1 MPDTGCCETGDCPA
15 AVAIHVLASELK
27 LATMHSLMAHG
38 RRFNELRELTGICQ
52 SSLARTVRELE
63 ELGVVERLVH
73 TDERPIGVEYRLT
86 PMGQDLGVAIEA
98 FERWTE
104 RWLDDL
110 RKRVNLELA

>member
-1 MPDTGCCETGDCPA
+1 MPDTGCCASGNCPA
-15 AVAIHVLASELK
+15 AMVLKALGSELK
-27 LATMHSLMAHG
+27 LVTMHSLVAHG

-73 TDERPIGVEYRLT
+73 TEERPVGVEYHLT

-110 RKRVNLELA
+110 RARVDLELA